1 MAFEKPDYAD
11 PNLEAG
17 SMVDEKQHDYNHSHQ
32 SSAAPTLNEHD
43 SPKNARRNTMSSV
56 STVEEAEPVEDYTE
70 AQLAELAIEAGYE
83 SQLCANCKNPTQA
96 DLERII
102 TRTKTNK
109 SAAGYNY
116 VTWDGPDDPQN
127 PRNMTFAR
135 RWAIVA
141 TTGLMTFTVSFASS
155 VFSTTT
161 FVTAAKFNVS
171 SEVMLLGLSL
181 YVCGFAAGP
190 MVWGPMSEAFGRS
203 RPMFF
208 GMVCFC
214 IFQIP
219 VAVATNLETIFICR
233 FLAGCFG
240 SAPLAILGGMFVDFM
255 EPVERGVATAVF
267 AGAVFAGPVA
277 GPVMG
282 SFITHSYLG
291 WRWTAWITL
300 IMGAFFT
307 IVAYITTPETYEPLL
322 LRWKAERLRRETKDW
337 TIHARSEEDDLALS
351 TVFSKYLL
359 KPLQMIVAEPI
370 LIILTLYMSL
380 VYGILYLTF
389 EAYPISFEFNRGWSP
404 GLASLPFISIFIGVV
419 LACAV
424 IAVYTNT
431 YYAKRMAITKR
442 LNPEDRLPPMVAGS
456 IILPIGLFWFAWTSN
471 PHINPWPQIISGVFI
486 GLGIILIFM
495 SGVVYIIDV
504 YLFNANSATAI
515 NTFVRSLV
523 GAGFPMFASY
533 MFEDLGVDWAASV
546 LAFVCVALIP
556 FPIIFWVFGK
566 KIRSWSK
573 FALVLDGPMPGH

>member
-1 MAFEKPDYAD
+1 MASEKRDYAD

-17 SMVDEKQHDYNHSHQ
+17 SSADEKHYDYENSHQ
-32 SSAAPTLNEHD
+32 SSAAPTIHD
-43 SPKNARRNTMSSV
+43 HDFAKDNRRNTLSLID
-56 STVEEAEPVEDYTE
+56 TVEETEPAETYTE
-70 AQLAELAIEAGYE
+70 AQLAEFAIEAGFE
-83 SQLCANCKNPTQA
+83 AQLCANCKNPTQA
-96 DLERII
+96 DLERVI

-116 VTWDGPDDPQN
+116 VTWDGPDDPAN
-127 PRNMTFAR
+127 PKNMSWGK
-135 RWAIVA
+135 RWLIVA

-161 FVTAAKFNVS
+161 FKTAAEFDVS

-181 YVCGFAAGP
+181 YVVGFAVGP
-190 MVWGPMSEAFGRS
+190 MIWGPMSEAFGRT
-203 RPMFF
+203 RPMFL
-208 GMVCFC
+208 GMLGFC
-214 IFQIP
+214 ILQIP

-233 FLAGCFG
+233 FLAACFG
-240 SAPLAILGGMFVDFM
+240 VAPLAILGGMFVDFM
-255 EPVERGVATAVF
+255 DSVERGVATAVF
-267 AGAVFAGPVA
+267 AGAVFAGPAA
-277 GPVMG
+277 GPIMG
-282 SFITHSYLG
+282 SFITQSYLG

-307 IVAYITTPETYEPLL
+307 ILAYLCTPETYEPLL
-322 LRWKAERLRRETKDW
+322 LRWKAERLRQETKDW
-337 TIHARSEEDDLALS
+337 TIHARSEEDVLDMN
-351 TVFSKYLL
+351 TIFSKYLL
-359 KPLQMIVAEPI
+359 KPLQMIVSEPI
-370 LIILTLYMSL
+370 LIVLTAYMSL

-389 EAYPISFEFNRGWSP
+389 EAYPISFEFDRGWSE
-404 GLASLPFISIFIGVV
+404 GVASLPFIAIFIGVV
-419 LACAV
+419 LACV
-424 IAVYTNT
+424 FIAVYTNT
-431 YYAKRMAITKR
+431 YYAKRMALTNK

-523 GAGFPMFASY
+523 GAGFPMFATY
-533 MFEDLGVDWAASV
+533 MFDGLGVAWAASV
-546 LAFVCVALIP
+546 LGFICIALIP
-556 FPIIFWVFGK
+556 FPIIFYVFGK

-573 FALVLDGPMPGH
+573 FALVLDA